1 MEIPKPMGVYA
12 SLQYSGGSLLNIL
25 LLLVQKVVG
34 DVALQL

>member
-25 LLLVQKVVG
+25 LLVQKAVG